1 MVETLRENIRKRL
14 ENGDYHCAKEFTLS
28 MFSGKW
34 KVVILYHLGIDGA
47 TRYSDLERLFTD
59 ISHKTLSNQLKELM
73 KDGLIARKVYP
84 VSPPQVEYYLTEVGF
99 TLLPIIEM
107 MYEWGKNRINQ
118 LIAESEPIDK

>member
-1 MVETLRENIRKRL
+1 MAQTLRETIRKRL

-47 TRYSDLERLFTD
+47 TRYSDLERLFAD
-59 ISHKTLSNQLKELM
+59 ISHKTLSNQLKELK

-84 VSPPQVEYYLTEVGF
+84 VSPPQVEYYMTDLGF

-107 MYEWGKNRINQ
+107 MYEWGSTRIDQ
-118 LIAESEPIDK
+118 LKSESIEK